1 MLTRQER
8 NAFILLAIVTLAI
21 VAGYI
26 LIELAG
32 KSTFSTRFTSTSA
45 EGSLVLLEGKVDQ
58 LVVTKNGADLIL
70 DVNGTSVFI
79 PASSARGVSL
89 KKGDNIQSVWGCPDI
104 PWRKRNTCPATRGYP
119 PDMMGPF
126 WHQCASEHSILSVR

>member
-8 NAFILLAIVTLAI
+8 NAFILLTIVTLAV

-26 LIELAG
+26 LIESAG

-45 EGSLVLLEGKVDQ
+45 DGALVLLEGKVDQ

-70 DVNGTSVFI
+70 NVNGTSVFI

-89 KKGDNIQSVWGCPDI
+89 KKGDTLQLYGVVQTYRGEKEIVVQQPGDI
-104 PWRKRNTCPATRGYP
+104 
-119 PDMMGPF
+119 
-126 WHQCASEHSILSVR
+126 HLI

>member
-1 MLTRQER
+1 MFTRQER

-26 LIELAG
+26 LIESAG

-89 KKGDNIQSVWGCPDI
+89 KKGIISSC
-104 PWRKRNTCPATRGYP
+104 
-119 PDMMGPF
+119 MG
-126 WHQCASEHSILSVR
+126 LSRHTVAKKKYLSSNPGISA

>member
-8 NAFILLAIVTLAI
+8 NAFILLVIVTLAI
-21 VAGYI
+21 VVGYI
-26 LIELAG
+26 LIESTG

-45 EGSLVLLEGKVDQ
+45 DGSLVLLEGKVDQ
-58 LVVTKNGADLIL
+58 LFVTKNGADLIL

-89 KKGDNIQSVWGCPDI
+89 KKGDNIQLYGVVQ
-104 PWRKRNTCPATRGYP
+104 TYRG
-119 PDMMGPF
+119 
-126 WHQCASEHSILSVR
+126 EKEILVQQPGDVRLI